1 MACQTCEIGDVGLLQ
16 ESAALLEE
24 AQASLDDVV
33 FGDPFSAFVTP
44 LKPNFD
50 CPQDSAALL
59 EEAQVSLDAVVF
71 GDPILA
77 PATLAALLDYAAN
90 EMSLP
95 LEAATA
101 VSVLT
106 DIQVPS

>member
-1 MACQTCEIGDVGLLQ
+1 MHPIGFAGLDG
-16 ESAALLEE
+16 AAGGGTSEPGRCGFRQPHSGALI
-24 AQASLDDVV
+24 
-33 FGDPFSAFVTP
+33 TP
-44 LKPNFD
+44 LKPAFD

-77 PATLAALLDYAAN
+77 PATLAALLNYAAD
-90 EMSLP
+90 EMALP

-106 DIQVPS
+106 DIQVSS